1 MIKIDYYRMKQ
12 TLIFSSSVTRRISLL
27 IIAIGF
33 IMPMTASAQS
43 VTIAVDASQNK
54 RLISPNIYGKNDGLE
69 KSVQF
74 YKDAGLRF
82 VRVGGNNATTYN
94 WRAKL
99 DVHPDW
105 YNNVYASDWDVVA
118 QRVMDNSAN
127 NIQGMFT
134 FQLLGRVASS
144 DQHNFNDWGFNQSQY
159 WSGLSQNLAGGGV
172 VNPAGGGAALVDG
185 NIDLFTKPWPADS
198 SVAILTDWF
207 GVNGKGYDKNRFV
220 YWSMDN
226 EVDIWSGTHDYAMP
240 TQLSASA
247 FMDRYIELAK
257 KAKAVN
263 PDIKLCGPVTT
274 SEWFWY
280 KWASESI
287 WINGKYYPWIEY
299 FIKRLGDEYKATG
312 IKLVD
317 VIDIHN
323 YPGYNGN
330 DTAALQ
336 GHRIYYDST
345 YVYPGSNGIKGST
358 GGWDNSLN
366 KQYIFKRIN
375 GWLNEEFGANNGI
388 SVGVSEWGT
397 MSSSNPSLE
406 SVIYASHLG
415 TFANNGVALFAPWNW
430 SIGMWEALHL
440 FSKNAKKYSVSSV
453 SSVDTIVSA
462 YSSINEAADS
472 MTVILVNRDMNA
484 SRTATINLSNFNVDN
499 GNYKTFQLSSLPA
512 TESFVSE
519 TQNALKA
526 NTVAV
531 NSNSLTI
538 TVPALS
544 TTAILLK
551 KSASSAFV
559 PDPNKIYNIIESN
572 SNNVVGPSSVGST
585 QPALTD
591 KQDLASQAFSF
602 VSTGETDTYYLKN
615 GSDMYLNRIKGD
627 GWSTNYDAVTKL
639 DSSKWVIEGVDATS
653 IRLKNVSTNGYLAA
667 DGLSY
672 GSSLYCNK
680 SNSNGNGLYK
690 LQEATIYSG
699 TPSTVYNETFS
710 PTGVD
715 VNANWTGLPST
726 LAGANK
732 WSGGID
738 LQTAGDGN
746 LRLESMWSNL
756 RLKLATTDS
765 AVIIN
770 NINVSGYSNL
780 QFSIDGYREGGP
792 LAPTLYVKV
801 GAGAWVLQSTQGVG
815 NYWNWTTA
823 VTSIKDA
830 SGIQL
835 SNVSTISL
843 KLSVVDASTTAYRLD
858 NVKILGRPINYEFT
872 GATSTDPTVSTNW
885 LGGLVPGSTN
895 DVTISGGTLVLN
907 QNATYN
913 SITVNPTAKLTLN
926 NTKSLTLSNLL
937 LKSDSTGT
945 ATFVDKNATPTAIS
959 GTVQQY
965 LPATDRNWYVSSPIA
980 SATNGNLNTGANV
993 VEYNEQLGTWPT
1005 VSGSLASM
1013 KGYVSTAG
1021 SAGTGTLS
1029 FSGNLNSGSK
1039 SISLSRKGSTSAG
1052 FNLVGNPYPSY
1063 LMWTQALANSANC
1076 LPTIWYRT
1084 KSAGV
1089 YSFQTYN
1096 ASGDIGVPSST
1107 TGYIP
1112 PMQAFWVNT
1121 SVDGSTL
1128 TVDNSMR
1135 SHGDGSSNLLKAP
1148 SASKTEGQLVRLQV
1162 SDGSNNDETLIY
1174 FNPNADNGF
1183 DKYDSPKMSVNN
1195 ANIPEIFT
1203 TVGNEKLVIN
1213 GMKTIPENIEIP
1225 LGLTAVNSGSL
1236 KITATQISNFV
1247 SGTQIVL
1254 IDKVTGNSQDLSNGS
1269 EYIFDNSMP
1278 EVGRFS
1284 LMFKV
1289 PSVYTALESENGD
1302 NSMISIFKNA
1312 NNQIVINCEDL
1323 GKETTVSV
1331 YNAMGQM
1338 LVDNRLTE
1346 RITIIDRNLKSGV
1359 YFVKVTNKGRKITNR
1374 III

>member
-1 MIKIDYYRMKQ
+1 MKSQ
-12 TLIFSSSVTRRISLL
+12 DFFLPSIERIAYFL

-33 IMPMTASAQS
+33 IMPMTAWAQS
-43 VTIAVDASQNK
+43 VTIAVDASRNK

-69 KSVQF
+69 NSVQF

-134 FQLLGRVASS
+134 FQLLGRAASS
-144 DQHNFNDWGFNQSQY
+144 NQHNFNDWGFNQSQY
-159 WSGLSQNLAGGGV
+159 WSGLSQNLAGGGT

-185 NIDLFTKPWPADS
+185 DINLFTKPWPADS

-207 GVNGKGYDKNRFV
+207 GVNGKGFDKSRFV

-240 TQLSASA
+240 TQLLASA

-257 KAKAVN
+257 KAKAIN
-263 PDIKLCGPVTT
+263 PNIKLCGPVTT

-323 YPGYNGN
+323 YPGYNSN

-336 GHRIYYDST
+336 GHRIYYDTT
-345 YVYPGSNGIKGST
+345 YVYPGSNGIRSIN
-358 GGWDNSLN
+358 GGWDNSQN

-375 GWLNEEFGANNGI
+375 GWLNEEFGANHGI
-388 SVGVSEWGT
+388 TTGVSEWGT

-415 TFANNGVALFAPWNW
+415 TFANNGIDLFSPWNW

-453 SSVDTIVSA
+453 SSLDTIVSA
-462 YSSINEAADS
+462 YSSINEVADS
-472 MTVILVNRDMNA
+472 MTVILVNRNMSSARNV
-484 SRTATINLSNFNVDN
+484 TVNLSGFSVNN
-499 GNYKTFQLSSLPA
+499 GNYKTLQLSSLPA
-512 TESFVSE
+512 TETFVSE
-519 TQNALKA
+519 TQNALKT

-531 NSNSLTI
+531 NSNSLVI

-551 KSASSAFV
+551 KAASSAFV
-559 PDPNKIYNIIESN
+559 PDPNKIYNIVEST
-572 SNNVVGPSSVGST
+572 SNNIIGPNGT
-585 QPALTD
+585 RPALTD
-591 KQDLASQAFSF
+591 KQDLASQAFQF
-602 VSTGETDTYYLKN
+602 VPASATDTYYLLSKSN
-615 GSDMYLNRIKGD
+615 MYLNRIKGN
-627 GWSTNYDAVTKL
+627 GYDMIFESVSKA
-639 DSSKWVIEGVDATS
+639 DSSQWVIEGADATG
-653 IRLKNVSTNGYLAA
+653 IRLKNVSTTKYLAS
-667 DGLSY
+667 DNTSY
-672 GSSLYCNK
+672 GSSLYCDKAN
-680 SNSNGNGLYK
+680 NNVLGLYK
-690 LQEATIYSG
+690 LQEATIYTG

-715 VNANWTGLPST
+715 VNANWTGAPST
-726 LAGANK
+726 LAGANPSK

-738 LQTAGDGN
+738 LQTVGNGN

-780 QFSIDGYREGGP
+780 QFSIDGYREGSS

-801 GAGAWVLQSTQGVG
+801 GSGAWVLQSTQGVG

-835 SNVSTISL
+835 GNVSTISL
-843 KLSVVDASTTAYRLD
+843 KLSVVDASTTVYRLD
-858 NVKILGRPINYEFT
+858 NIKILGRPINYEFT
-872 GATSTDPTVSTNW
+872 GGTSTDPTVSSNW
-885 LGGLVPGSTN
+885 AGGFIPGSSS
-895 DVTISGGTLVLN
+895 DVKISGGNLVLD
-907 QNATYN
+907 QSVTYHN
-913 SITVNPTAKLTLN
+913 ITVNPIAKLTLN
-926 NTKSLTLSNLL
+926 DTKSLTVSSLL
-937 LKSDSTGT
+937 LKSDATGT
-945 ATFVDKNATPTAIS
+945 ATFVDKNATPAAIS
-959 GTVQQY
+959 ATVQQY

-980 SATNGNLNTGANV
+980 SATNANLSTGAGV

-1005 VSGSLASM
+1005 VSGALSSM

-1021 SAGTGTLS
+1021 SAGTSTLS

-1039 SISLSRKGSTSAG
+1039 SATLSRKGATKAG

-1063 LMWTQALANSANC
+1063 LNWTEALANSANC
-1076 LPTIWYRT
+1076 LTTIWYRT

-1096 ASGDIGVPSST
+1096 ASGDIGVPLSS

-1112 PMQAFWVNT
+1112 PMQAFWVRT

-1128 TVDNSMR
+1128 AVDNSMR
-1135 SHGDGSSNLLKAP
+1135 SHGNGSSNLLKVRAANNVVTP
-1148 SASKTEGQLVRLQV
+1148 LVRLQV
-1162 SDGSNNDETLIY
+1162 SNGAYSDETVIY

-1183 DKYDSPKMSVNN
+1183 DNYDSPKMSANN

-1203 TVGNEKLVIN
+1203 IDGTEKLVIN
-1213 GMKTIPENIEIP
+1213 GMKSISENIEIP
-1225 LGLTAVNSGSL
+1225 LGLVAENSTSL
-1236 KITATQISNFV
+1236 KIEAIQISNFV
-1247 SGTQIVL
+1247 SGTKIFL

-1269 EYIFDNSMP
+1269 DYIFDNSLP
-1278 EVGRFS
+1278 DTGRFS
-1284 LMFKV
+1284 LLFKA
-1289 PSVYTALESENGD
+1289 PSVYTVVDFVNCD
-1302 NSMISIFKNA
+1302 NSKILIFKNE
-1312 NNQIVINCEDL
+1312 NNQIVVNCNDF
-1323 GKETTVSV
+1323 GKETAVTV
-1331 YNAMGQM
+1331 YNTVGQI
-1338 LVDNRLTE
+1338 LLYNRL
-1346 RITIIDRNLKSGV
+1346 IVKNTIIDSHFKSGI
-1359 YFVKVTNKGRKITNR
+1359 YFVTVINKGRKVTSR
-1374 III
+1374 IIL